1 MAMPIDAAMPLGS
14 RATAATRLRSPSS
27 AATLFW
33 GAPVSL
39 EKRPRYNTAH
49 VTYVPSERRS
59 PPPGRGP
66 RGHRG
71 AIRSHPVSV
80 VRRRGD
86 LRRILWR

>member
-1 MAMPIDAAMPLGS
+1 MVMPTDAAMPLGS
-14 RATAATRLRSPSS
+14 RGTAATRLRSPSS

-66 RGHRG
+66 RGH
-71 AIRSHPVSV
+71 
-80 VRRRGD
+80 
-86 LRRILWR
+86 L